1 MTASNNARHP
11 GEYIKSNVI
20 PKGMPVKKAA
30 ELLGVGRPAL
40 SNLLNGNAG
49 LSADMVLRLAKAF
62 NVSQEALLQK
72 QAEYDKQQNRH
83 REKSLAVRAYAPS
96 FMDITA
102 TQIEAWADKHDA
114 RAEVA
119 VLLRKLILSTGTN
132 VSKIDFPAHDNA
144 ERMAGTGRLKPIPRP
159 RGFRPGYR
167 AGSSGAIGTRRQRPK
182 WTTRRA
188 SSACPPPSA
197 TT

>member
-1 MTASNNARHP
+1 MPAQNELRHP

-20 PKGMPVKKAA
+20 PEGMSVKKAA

-49 LSADMVLRLAKAF
+49 LSTDMSLRLSKTF
-62 NVSQEALLQK
+62 NVSQETLLQK

-83 REKSLAVRAYAPS
+83 REKSVAVRAYAPS

-102 TQIEAWADKHDA
+102 TQIEAWADKHEA
-114 RAEVA
+114 RAKVA

-132 VSKIDFPAHDNA
+132 VSKIDFPANDNA
-144 ERMAGTGRLKPIPRP
+144 ERHGWDG
-159 RGFRPGYR
+159 
-167 AGSSGAIGTRRQRPK
+167 QV
-182 WTTRRA
+182 
-188 SSACPPPSA
+188 
-197 TT
+197 

>member
-1 MTASNNARHP
+1 MTVSNDACHP
-11 GEYIKSNVI
+11 GEYIKATVI

-49 LSADMVLRLAKAF
+49 LSADMSLRLAKTF

-83 REKSLAVRAYAPS
+83 REKSVAVRAYAPS

-114 RAEVA
+114 RAE
-119 VLLRKLILSTGTN
+119 
-132 VSKIDFPAHDNA
+132 
-144 ERMAGTGRLKPIPRP
+144 RLD
-159 RGFRPGYR
+159 
-167 AGSSGAIGTRRQRPK
+167 PK
-182 WTTRRA
+182 YLEQNRN
-188 SSACPPPSA
+188 
-197 TT
+197 